1 MSLEDP
7 IVRVGVSVFVL
18 QNSSHRSTENPHFI
32 LGKRIN
38 AHGAGT
44 WATPGGHLEFGET
57 LETCAAREVL
67 EETGLQVA
75 NIQFL
80 TATDDFM
87 PADNKHYVTFFV
99 VCLRENHSEEPR
111 VLEPQKCEAWEWVSW
126 ESLLEWVKQ
135 EAETQNGVVEK
146 TLFTPL
152 LNLVRQRPGVKPVF

>member
-7 IVRVGVSVFVL
+7 VVRVGVGVFILETSL
-18 QNSSHRSTENPHFI
+18 QQSTENRRFL

-57 LETCAAREVL
+57 PETCAAREVL
-67 EETGLQVA
+67 EETGLRIT

-80 TATDDFM
+80 TATNDFM
-87 PADNKHYVTFFV
+87 PADNKHYITLFV
-99 VCLRENHSEEPR
+99 VCSRENPREEPR
-111 VLEPQKCEAWEWVSW
+111 ILEPHKCEAWEWASW

-135 EAETQNGVVEK
+135 EAEAQNGVVEK

-152 LNLVRQRPGVKPVF
+152 LNLVRQRPGVKPVL

>member
-1 MSLEDP
+1 MSLEAP

-18 QNSSHRSTENPHFI
+18 QNSSQQSSENPHFI

-67 EETGLQVA
+67 EETGLKVA

-87 PADNKHYVTFFV
+87 PADNKHYVTLFV
-99 VCLRENHSEEPR
+99 VCLRENHKEEPII
-111 VLEPQKCEAWEWVSW
+111 LEPHKCDAWEWVSW

-135 EAETQNGVVEK
+135 EAEAQTGVVEK

-152 LNLVRQRPGVKPVF
+152 LHLVRERPGVKPVL